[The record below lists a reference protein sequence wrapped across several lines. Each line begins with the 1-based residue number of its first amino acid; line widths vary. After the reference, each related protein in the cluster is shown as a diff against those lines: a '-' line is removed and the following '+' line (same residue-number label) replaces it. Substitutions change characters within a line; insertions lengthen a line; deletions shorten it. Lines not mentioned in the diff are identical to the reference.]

1 MILTLTRIS
10 YGMQA
15 TTGRLSVL
23 MNDYY
28 TVEQPW
34 RNNEAGHSCVP
45 DGQYNLVPYLSG
57 EHGPTWCLDNAAL
70 GVTSDGRENTRSRCE
85 LHSANWAS
93 QLQGC
98 IAIGLDDQPMLDP
111 LTGLVEAAV
120 ENSRDAIAQLIG
132 MLGPLSNGHILIIKP
147 AEGITGAM
155 L

>member
-1 MILTLTRIS
+1 MTLTLTRIS
-10 YGMQA
+10 YGTQA

-45 DGQYNLVPYLSG
+45 DGQYNLIPYLSG
-57 EHGPTWCLDNAAL
+57 VHGPTWCLDNPAL
-70 GVTSDGRENTRSRCE
+70 GVTIDGRENTRSRCE
-85 LHSANWAS
+85 LHAANWAS

-111 LTGLVEAAV
+111 LTGLVEPAI
-120 ENSRDAIAQLIG
+120 EDSRDAVQALIST
-132 MLGPLSNGHILIIKP
+132 LGQMSSGHILIIKP
-147 AEGITGAM
+147 EEGIQGTV
-155 L
+155 